1 LSIQEAKSWTEK
13 MGDQEKT
20 GDQVKIVR
28 TEENLNKNS
37 CADVK
42 FFLLPL
48 ACVIKEIKLERQE
61 DLVLPGS

>member
-28 TEENLNKNS
+28 RSGKDRRKS
-37 CADVK
+37 
-42 FFLLPL
+42 
-48 ACVIKEIKLERQE
+48 
-61 DLVLPGS
+61 